1 MRANSAPGFVEAILS
16 KLRRLLR
23 PRAAEPMPCI
33 APPADAFA
41 LAAAGNVVA
50 QRAMVSQCLNMACAT
65 GEMEKGLIWAEMFN
79 RLAMAQGD
87 KLAHYQHVSLL
98 GLLIEDASARGDTA
112 SVNAFE
118 VEVIALVAAIADEPG
133 ECGEFAAS
141 QLEQLVS
148 MAAPEVVAAAD
159 DYRKVAFA

>member
-1 MRANSAPGFVEAILS
+1 MSADKPGGAVGAILAR
-16 KLRRLLR
+16 LRGLFR
-23 PRAAEPMPCI
+23 PRAADPIPCI
-33 APPADAFA
+33 TPPTDTFA

-50 QRAMVSQCLNMACAT
+50 QRAMVSQCLNMACAS
-65 GEMEKGLIWAEMFN
+65 GDMEKGLIWAEMFN